1 MKRDYRINYYDSYN
15 STFNSQI
22 SQVDAKVL
30 NSLFTHY
37 DFKIFPHI
45 KNFRNDSNILELG
58 CGPGYL
64 LDYLKLKGFTNSI
77 GIDISSEQIDIA
89 KSKGHNVKLDDVF
102 NFLRN
107 STEKFDLIFAFDL
120 IEHFSKDELLELTN
134 LIYNHL
140 HKDGLFIIRTP
151 NGQGYFS
158 GNIIYGDL
166 THQTI
171 FTPNSLTQLL
181 STNGFIEILFLE
193 NAPISKNLFGL
204 IRSLLWKGLKT
215 FLNFTILIENG
226 GTQKIWTRD
235 FYCVAKK

>member
-1 MKRDYRINYYDSYN
+1 MNNYRNKFYDKYH
-15 STFNSQI
+15 TQFNSQI
-22 SQVDAKVL
+22 SQVDSKVL

-37 DFKIFPHI
+37 DFKIFPYL
-45 KNFRNDSNILELG
+45 KNYRKDSNILELG

-89 KSKGHNVKLDDVF
+89 KSKGHNFRLDDVF

-107 STEKFDLIFAFDL
+107 STAKYDLIFAFDL
-120 IEHFSKDELLELTN
+120 IEHFSKDELLELTT

-151 NGQGYFS
+151 NGQGLFS
-158 GNIIYGDL
+158 GQIIYGDL

-171 FTPNSLTQLL
+171 FTPNSLTQLFI
-181 STNGFIEILFLE
+181 NIGFNNLNFIE
-193 NAPISKNLFGL
+193 NAPVRKNLVGFL
-204 IRSLLWKGLKT
+204 RATMWSTLKII
-215 FLNFTILIENG
+215 LNLVMLIEVG